1 MKGAMEIGG
10 LFDHVKELI
19 CQRKAEL
26 LSREDG
32 SSHVFGEGKVE
43 TQEQGELMGTSPGKE
58 EFESGLEKEFLLE
71 SGHEHGSTLEEI
83 DCCNGKDDD
92 ETKIMEDNVIMNIHD
107 SEGIESKDAEKAFPK
122 LIRYA
127 REDLLV
133 LQKNSVD
140 SSEKWD
146 RIVGDVGPVIDELW
160 SLDISRPRRRKGD
173 CHQGGSSQTQIPAKK
188 VSSGM
193 ENLYFYR
200 SCEEPS
206 FASDYYD
213 DASDYKIVDEE
224 DSNECS
230 DDEDS
235 LQSLAFLVEGEP
247 DFESGAPQD
256 GIEYLRRVMW
266 ETARCPKVKVAKV
279 DLKKL
284 ALKQMQYMPLI
295 PSIPDCSPD
304 LLPSA
309 QWKRE
314 FIADFSGLRIELANI
329 TLLENAKIELLPS
342 YRDEVLWKQFC
353 FGKTD
358 SSEMEKQFEYCKE
371 KLSDV
376 SPLLEDFPAKDTILL
391 PSEHSVDEPFME
403 VMGGCSPFI
412 RILLSLDEVS
422 KAALFRYHVSWLEG
436 VEVLTYKRALWLF
449 ALSAVVD
456 KPLDDITSASFR
468 ALLRKCATLRSS
480 KKHKDEELY
489 MLNILVVIAGSYF
502 GQADE
507 SVI

>member
-188 VSSGM
+188 VSSDNKVELAKDMIQEFIRHTTQDLISSTGKIAQNQLDEWQGILQKM
-193 ENLYFYR
+193 IENSKRQISPDYQQGIQNIILEERERQAREVKLRIWGLDSALLDKWKDNSKSNSKETNDQEILQYFHIRYGIQLR
-200 SCEEPS
+200 GVNNIDSIGQHLIIAFKSKVLRDEALMQAKRLKGSGIWFAEELT
-206 FASDYYD
+206 
-213 DASDYKIVDEE
+213 K
-224 DSNECS
+224 
-230 DDEDS
+230 
-235 LQSLAFLVEGEP
+235 LQLGQRKAEL
-247 DFESGAPQD
+247 
-256 GIEYLRRVMW
+256 
-266 ETARCPKVKVAKV
+266 AKV
-279 DLKKL
+279 RM
-284 ALKQMQYMPLI
+284 A
-295 PSIPDCSPD
+295 
-304 LLPSA
+304 
-309 QWKRE
+309 RE
-314 FIADFSGLRIELANI
+314 E
-329 TLLENAKIELLPS
+329 
-342 YRDEVLWKQFC
+342 
-353 FGKTD
+353 GKW
-358 SSEMEKQFEYCKE
+358 
-371 KLSDV
+371 
-376 SPLLEDFPAKDTILL
+376 A
-391 PSEHSVDEPFME
+391 
-403 VMGGCSPFI
+403 
-412 RILLSLDEVS
+412 
-422 KAALFRYHVSWLEG
+422 
-436 VEVLTYKRALWLF
+436 
-449 ALSAVVD
+449 
-456 KPLDDITSASFR
+456 
-468 ALLRKCATLRSS
+468 
-480 KKHKDEELY
+480 
-489 MLNILVVIAGSYF
+489 
-502 GQADE
+502 
-507 SVI
+507 